1 MYKTFEG
8 FTKFSV
14 FEGLDPNVVSEIKTK
29 IGVGEGLK
37 SDVNIKSDKIIK
49 NNQEISS
56 NIQSYNNT
64 IDNLKSKNNIYHYN
78 DTLDSHTIVGY
89 NTPKDIKSAINNDV
103 NELRLYQN
111 SIYITGIIACSTLL
125 ISAIL
130 ISKK

>member
-14 FEGLDPNVVSEIKTK
+14 FEGLDQIVVSEIEKK

-49 NNQEISS
+49 NNQQISS
-56 NIQSYNNT
+56 NIQSYNDT
-64 IDNLKSKNNIYHYN
+64 INDLKSKNNIYHYN